1 MRRDGTVLPLIIGR
15 ATGHA
20 GCGNRHFCDGSHKAG
35 NPGAKS
41 LENKTFSTILELR

>member
-1 MRRDGTVLPLIIGR
+1 MIGR

-35 NPGAKS
+35 NPADTR
-41 LENKTFSTILELR
+41 LEIKTFWAILELR